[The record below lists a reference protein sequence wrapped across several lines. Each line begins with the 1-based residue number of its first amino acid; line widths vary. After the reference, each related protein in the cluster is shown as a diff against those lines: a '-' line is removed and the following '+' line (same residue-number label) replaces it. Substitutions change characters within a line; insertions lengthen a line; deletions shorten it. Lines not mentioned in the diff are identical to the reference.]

1 MKVLPEKLSLPGKYL
16 RLSEITEDTVLSPT
30 AYAQYPGF
38 HCAFFGVAG
47 MVPLITN
54 SYALLLG
61 PAICLYNAKLTI
73 SLRALTSDPRPDNLL
88 LLPFSQEDIIFGAHE
103 KVKQAVIEVDRKY
116 QPEVLFVVTTCTQE
130 IIGEDFDAAI
140 EEIRPEVRA
149 KLLVIHTDNFTCED
163 MAPGI
168 ERTFLALADLMQ
180 PQAVEEKS
188 VNLLGLRAPGGRKTE
203 PVRLLES
210 KGIKIKNVIPSYST
224 PAEIARAPGARLNIV
239 LEHYALPL
247 AQKMKEMFGTEY
259 IYCERP
265 YALDSVEFWYWQI
278 AEVLRIDL
286 TQEIAALKKQTEETI
301 LRFEGRLAGKT
312 FALDIQQGRTFDLAR
327 FLVTLG
333 MKPVLICLNRILP
346 GDHKDIQDLLS
357 TGVDPLVV
365 KSGNALQSEKLLA
378 ELKPDYYIGY
388 GDRRVLARLGIEARN
403 LLFAYHTP
411 GFAGT
416 KQVLRL
422 LNQEPSGSEI
432 LHYKEQIIK
441 NAEEMSIWI

>member
-1 MKVLPEKLSLPGKYL
+1 MIM
-16 RLSEITEDTVLSPT
+16 RLSEITEDTVLSQT
-30 AYAQYPGF
+30 AYARYPGS

-47 MVPLITN
+47 MAPLIKN

-73 SLRALTSDPRPDNLL
+73 NLRALTSDPRPDNLL
-88 LLPFSQEDIIFGAHE
+88 LLTFSQEDIIFGAHE

-140 EEIRPEVRA
+140 EEIRPEVSAR
-149 KLLVIHTDNFTCED
+149 LLVIHTDNFTCED
-163 MAPGI
+163 AAPGI
-168 ERTFLALADLMQ
+168 ERTFLALAGLMQ

-188 VNLLGLRAPGGRKTE
+188 VNLLGLRAPGGRKIE

-210 KGIKIKNVIPSYST
+210 KGINIKNVIPSYST

-247 AQKMKEMFGTEY
+247 AEKMKEAFGTEY

-265 YALDSVEFWYWQI
+265 YALDSVELWYRQI
-278 AEVLRIDL
+278 AEALHIGL
-286 TQEIAALKKQTEETI
+286 SQEIAALKKKTEENI
-301 LRFEGRLAGKT
+301 LQLKDRFAGKT
-312 FALDIQQGRTFDLAR
+312 FALGIQQGRTFDLAR

-333 MKPVLICLNRILP
+333 MKPILLYLNRILP
-346 GDHKDIQDLLS
+346 GDHKDIQDLLT

-365 KSGNALQSEKLLA
+365 KSGNILQSDKLLA
-378 ELKPDYYIGY
+378 ELKPDYYIGH

-403 LLFAYHTP
+403 LMFACYTL

-416 KQVLRL
+416 QQVLRL
-422 LNQEPSGSEI
+422 LCRAPAGSDV
-432 LHYKEQIIK
+432 LHYKEQIIR
-441 NAEEMSIWI
+441 NAEGM

>member
-1 MKVLPEKLSLPGKYL
+1 MKIMPENLSLPGKYL
-16 RLSEITEDTVLSPT
+16 RLSEINEDTVLSRT
-30 AYAQYPGF
+30 GFAQYPGS

-47 MVPLITN
+47 MVPLIKN

-73 SLRALTSDPRPDNLL
+73 NLRALTSDPRPDNLL
-88 LLPFSQEDIIFGAHE
+88 LLSFTQEDIIFGAHE

-130 IIGEDFDAAI
+130 IIGEDFDVAI
-140 EEIRPEVRA
+140 EEIRPEVKA
-149 KLLVIHTDNFTCED
+149 KLLVVHTDNFTCED
-163 MAPGI
+163 AAPGI

-180 PQAVEEKS
+180 PQEVEEKS

-224 PAEIARAPGARLNIV
+224 PEEIASAPGARINIV

-247 AQKMKEMFGTEY
+247 AEKMKEAFGTEY

-265 YALDSVEFWYWQI
+265 YALDSVELWYQQI
-278 AEVLRIDL
+278 AEALHIDL
-286 TQEIAALKKQTEETI
+286 TQEIAVLKKKTEETI
-301 LRFEGRLAGKT
+301 WQFKDSLAGKT
-312 FALDIQQGRTFDLAR
+312 FVLGVQQGRSFDLAR
-327 FLVTLG
+327 FLVNLG
-333 MKPVLICLNRILP
+333 MQPILLNLNRLLP
-346 GDHKDIQDLLS
+346 GDFQDIQKLLS
-357 TGVDPLVV
+357 TGVDPLVL
-365 KSGNALQSEKLLA
+365 KSGNVFQSEQLLA
-378 ELKPDYYIGY
+378 ELKPDYYIGH

-403 LLFAYHTP
+403 LLFAYYTP

-416 KQVLRL
+416 EQVLRL
-422 LNQEPSGSEI
+422 LNHAPAGSEI

-441 NAEEMSIWI
+441 NAEGI

>member
-1 MKVLPEKLSLPGKYL
+1 M
-16 RLSEITEDTVLSPT
+16 RLSEVTEDMVLSPPT
-30 AYAQYPGF
+30 ACAQYPGS

-47 MVPLITN
+47 MVPLIKN

-73 SLRALTSDPRPDNLL
+73 NLRSLTSDPRPDNLL
-88 LLPFSQEDIIFGAHE
+88 LLSFSQEDIIFGAHE

-116 QPEVLFVVTTCTQE
+116 QPGVLFVVTTCTQE
-130 IIGEDFDAAI
+130 IIGEDFDAVI

-163 MAPGI
+163 AAPGI
-168 ERTFLALADLMQ
+168 ERTYLALADLMQ
-180 PQAVEEKS
+180 PQPVEEKS

-210 KGIKIKNVIPSYST
+210 KGINIKNVIPSYST
-224 PAEIARAPGARLNIV
+224 PAEIARAPGAQLNIV

-247 AQKMKEMFGTEY
+247 AQKMKEAFGTEY

-265 YALDSVEFWYWQI
+265 YALDSVERWYRQI
-278 AEVLRIDL
+278 AEALHIDL
-286 TQEIAALKKQTEETI
+286 TQEIAMLKKKTEENI
-301 LRFEGRLAGKT
+301 LQLKDRFAGKT
-312 FALDIQQGRTFDLAR
+312 CALGIQQGRTFDLAR
-327 FLVTLG
+327 FLVNLG
-333 MKPVLICLNRILP
+333 MKPVLLYSNRILP

-357 TGVDPLVV
+357 AGVNPLVV
-365 KSGNALQSEKLLA
+365 RSGNAMESEKLLA
-378 ELKPDYYIGY
+378 ELKPDYYIGH

-403 LLFAYHTP
+403 LLFAYYTL

-416 KQVLRL
+416 GQVLHSLCRV
-422 LNQEPSGSEI
+422 PAGSEI

-441 NAEEMSIWI
+441 NAEGM

>member
-1 MKVLPEKLSLPGKYL
+1 M
-16 RLSEITEDTVLSPT
+16 SEITKNTVLSQT
-30 AYAQYPGF
+30 ACAQYPGS

-47 MVPLITN
+47 MVPLIKN

-73 SLRALTSDPRPDNLL
+73 NLRALTSDPRPDNLL
-88 LLPFSQEDIIFGAHE
+88 LLSFFQEDIIFGAHE
-103 KVKQAVIEVDRKY
+103 KVKRAVIEADSKY

-149 KLLVIHTDNFTCED
+149 QLLVIHTDNFTCED
-163 MAPGI
+163 AAPGI
-168 ERTFLALADLMQ
+168 ERTFFALADLMQ
-180 PQAVEEKS
+180 LQAVEEKS
-188 VNLLGLRAPGGRKTE
+188 VNLLGLRMPGGRKTE

-210 KGIKIKNVIPSYST
+210 KGINIKNVIPSYST

-247 AQKMKEMFGTEY
+247 AEKMKESFGTEY

-265 YALDSVEFWYWQI
+265 YALDSVELWYRQI
-278 AEVLRIDL
+278 AGALHIDL
-286 TQEIAALKKQTEETI
+286 SREIAGLKKKTEENV
-301 LRFEGRLAGKT
+301 LQLKDRFAGKT
-312 FALDIQQGRTFDLAR
+312 FALGIQQGRSFDLAR

-333 MKPVLICLNRILP
+333 MKPVLLYLNRILP
-346 GDHKDIQDLLS
+346 DEDKDIQALLS

-365 KSGNALQSEKLLA
+365 KSGNTLQSDKLLA
-378 ELKPDYYIGY
+378 ELKPDYYIGH

-403 LLFAYHTP
+403 LMFTYYTP

-416 KQVLRL
+416 QQVLGL
-422 LNQEPSGSEI
+422 LCRAPAGSEV

-441 NAEEMSIWI
+441 NAEGM